1 MYRKQYDICDRTAYL
16 AVFTKSCCSSFSSLI
31 NMAKE
36 TELPQIPPEILQ
48 EILPDKNLSILDF
61 LKFHLPAAAQAIDG
75 SNQLQNFLSST
86 TPTITSI
93 DEIRTIPTPP
103 LAVLNL
109 VLNKLV
115 KAPDLS
121 ALWSVLFPHAPGLIG
136 ERLPIWV
143 ISYWVQVSHLR
154 SVKKKW
160 LEAEEALRKQEH
172 SKGRTDH
179 SKGLIKQ
186 VYNMLACISWAS
198 NINRFS
204 ASITTDH
211 LATYL
216 TKDWFSDEHKNQMLY
231 LLQQEVSRERRDD
244 GIDICDTFF
253 VKRLIDLQKDTAGP
267 DRYAMASSYAW
278 LRVKGQELAMGVLET
293 LAMIAN
299 IGDDHWI
306 ALILDF
312 KSSTIC

>member
-16 AVFTKSCCSSFSSLI
+16 AVFTKSRCSSFSSSI

-61 LKFHLPAAAQAIDG
+61 LKFHLPTAAQAIDG
-75 SNQLQNFLSST
+75 SNKLQNFLSST

-121 ALWSVLFPHAPGLIG
+121 ASWSVLFPHAPGLIG

-143 ISYWVQVSHLR
+143 ISYWVQVSHL
-154 SVKKKW
+154 
-160 LEAEEALRKQEH
+160 
-172 SKGRTDH
+172 
-179 SKGLIKQ
+179 
-186 VYNMLACISWAS
+186 
-198 NINRFS
+198 
-204 ASITTDH
+204 
-211 LATYL
+211 
-216 TKDWFSDEHKNQMLY
+216 
-231 LLQQEVSRERRDD
+231 
-244 GIDICDTFF
+244 
-253 VKRLIDLQKDTAGP
+253 
-267 DRYAMASSYAW
+267 
-278 LRVKGQELAMGVLET
+278 
-293 LAMIAN
+293 
-299 IGDDHWI
+299 
-306 ALILDF
+306 
-312 KSSTIC
+312 